1 MAWKAIGVDVAK
13 DWIDVQRL
21 DGKGERIAMEPKA
34 LRRFAKGAAE
44 AGALVVFEA
53 TGGYDRPLSA
63 ALAAAEAAYA
73 RVNPAQS
80 RQFARALGVAAK
92 TDRVDAR
99 VLAEMGTR
107 LDLAPTEPLPPARR
121 ALQALAARRR
131 QLVEMRKQER
141 TRARQTHDPRA
152 CRSIVRVIALLDREI
167 EDLETRIAQALAADP
182 ELAEIAR
189 RLQTAPGIG
198 PITAATLIAELPELG
213 HLDRRRIAAL
223 VGLAPIADDTGHRRG
238 IRAIRGG
245 RPIPRALLY
254 NAALQ
259 ASRHDP
265 GFRAFRVRLQAE
277 GKKVKQAI
285 VATAR
290 KLLTML
296 NAMLRTGT
304 DFVPIPA

>member
-1 MAWKAIGVDVAK
+1 MMAWKTIGIEISPTGSTSSGWTARV
-13 DWIDVQRL
+13 
-21 DGKGERIAMEPKA
+21 ERIAMEPKISPSA
-34 LRRFAKGAAE
+34 LGRGRAPVRSLSSRRP
-44 AGALVVFEA
+44 
-53 TGGYDRPLSA
+53 GGSSRSLSA
-63 ALAAAEAAYA
+63 ALAAADAAYA

-131 QLVEMRKQER
+131 QLVEIAGG
-141 TRARQTHDPRA
+141 TSRAGKRRCRA
-152 CRSIVRVIALLDREI
+152 PARSIVRVTALLDREI

-182 ELAEIAR
+182 ELVDRR

-213 HLDRRRIAAL
+213 HLDRHRIAAL

-265 GFRAFRVRLQAE
+265 GFRAFHVRLQAE